1 MMKDFMIEKERNKE
15 LSNEL
20 LFYRKEFDE
29 ISKDSVIKVLN
40 LEWIWFYLIF
50 MYNAKFFKVK
60 ISA

>member
-1 MMKDFMIEKERNKE
+1 VSPSKLKNVISVKLPELMSMMKDFMIEKERNKE

-40 LEWIWFYLIF
+40 LE
-50 MYNAKFFKVK
+50 
-60 ISA
+60 

>member
-1 MMKDFMIEKERNKE
+1 
-15 LSNEL
+15 